1 MKRVALEKKFIA
13 TLLLGAAFLAGC
25 GDDDD
30 FSPVSRNRGYDYAF
44 TSTKDFADYPCND
57 VREGREAVVG
67 RDKESYYC
75 QFDYRDSVYIWAGYD
90 DTLTAYGKEFVRSDA
105 SSSSRESSSSYD
117 DDDDTRISRSSSSY
131 SSSSY
136 SSSRYSSSSYYSS
149 SSRKKVDATP
159 RLTEKGEQFNPAI
172 TYGTMTDS
180 RDGKKYRTVTINGQT
195 WMAENLN
202 YTGNEY
208 GQAFC
213 YNDEEEFCELYGRL
227 YTRDAA
233 LNSPDCPSGTY
244 CRLGYGPLQGI
255 CPEDWHIP
263 TVNEATLL
271 MNYIGTD
278 IIDWAS
284 AKSWKPEFFTDSI
297 KDTYGLSFVPGGFH
311 EDKGFRALDSVSF
324 MWVYLPNDAQRY
336 FVINANTDEIFIH
349 TYSAYVSVPVRCVKG
364 EMKPFS
370 SSSYSSSSA
379 RSSSSSY
386 SGPWSSENPS
396 SSFSISSKE
405 DLLNP
410 SLTYGTM
417 TDPRDG
423 KKYKTIEFN
432 GRIWMAENLN
442 FSDSSIVP
450 LLEGNNTCYHEKES
464 ECELFG
470 RLYDRVAAMNDT
482 RCTFNGACSLGSD
495 PIQGICPSGW
505 HVLTYDEAT
514 SMINLV
520 GSSYAEKIMSA
531 KGWGASVDGENT
543 YGLSFIAPGTRDGGN
558 YDSKGGYAYYWIY
571 RATTSQSYFYING
584 DNETMSTSSYSN
596 KTLSLPVRCI
606 KDTPAAT
613 SSSSSSSSSVSSSSA
628 KSSSSSYSSSS
639 SARSSS
645 SSVTLQPYSSSE
657 PRKYTYK
664 EATDAYT
671 VTEPETRDGYF
682 NPNIDYGTMTDPRD
696 GKTYRTVE
704 VLGRTWMAENLNYAG
719 NTVGRSACYKDSN
732 EMCDR
737 YGRTY
742 SRAAAM
748 NVSTCAYTNYCDP
761 GEEPVQGI
769 CPNGWHLPSTSEVWE
784 LVLREKGNAT
794 PFMSAY
800 GWVDDPNAILPGE
813 NTYGLS
819 FLGAGPKD
827 KIGLYAFMWVS
838 HYDDNQHYF
847 IVQGQ
852 ENHVLINNYGD
863 YGNSEIYASVRCI
876 KDE

>member
-1 MKRVALEKKFIA
+1 MRKVALEKKFIA
-13 TLLLGAAFLAGC
+13 ALLLGTAFLAGC

-30 FSPVSRNRGYDYAF
+30 FAPVSRNRGYDYALK
-44 TSTKDFADYPCND
+44 TTKEFADYPCNEM
-57 VREGREAVVG
+57 REGREAVVG
-67 RDKESYYC
+67 RDKDSYYC

-90 DTLTAYGKEFVRSDA
+90 DTLTATGKEFVRAGS
-105 SSSSRESSSSYD
+105 SSSSYRSSSSYSSGEYFDPDVDYGLLKDPRDGKTYKTVVVNGQLWMAENLNYADNNVGTAVCYSDNLNNCDQYGRLYSRDAAMD
-117 DDDDTRISRSSSSY
+117 DSRCKYLSDCDLGNGPIQGICPDGWHIPTVEDMENLVDFIGDNVSRYKSTGSTWNYGGGVDTYGLSFLGAGNWDSDDGFEDLHRYEVTWAYYPNTYQHYLLLGGPSDIVSVVDYKDSEYYSSVRCVKGSMRPVSSSSSY

-136 SSSRYSSSSYYSS
+136 R
-149 SSRKKVDATP
+149 
-159 RLTEKGEQFNPAI
+159 
-172 TYGTMTDS
+172 
-180 RDGKKYRTVTINGQT
+180 
-195 WMAENLN
+195 
-202 YTGNEY
+202 
-208 GQAFC
+208 
-213 YNDEEEFCELYGRL
+213 
-227 YTRDAA
+227 
-233 LNSPDCPSGTY
+233 
-244 CRLGYGPLQGI
+244 
-255 CPEDWHIP
+255 
-263 TVNEATLL
+263 
-271 MNYIGTD
+271 
-278 IIDWAS
+278 
-284 AKSWKPEFFTDSI
+284 
-297 KDTYGLSFVPGGFH
+297 
-311 EDKGFRALDSVSF
+311 
-324 MWVYLPNDAQRY
+324 
-336 FVINANTDEIFIH
+336 
-349 TYSAYVSVPVRCVKG
+349 
-364 EMKPFS
+364 S
-370 SSSYSSSSA
+370 SSSYSL
-379 RSSSSSY
+379 SSSSY
-386 SGPWSSENPS
+386 SGPWSSESPS

-405 DLLNP
+405 DLFNP
-410 SLTYGTM
+410 DLTYGTM

-432 GRIWMAENLN
+432 GQIWMAENLN

-450 LLEGNNTCYHEKES
+450 LLEGHNTCYHEKES

-470 RLYDRVAAMNDT
+470 RLYDRVAAMNDSE
-482 RCTFNGACSLGSD
+482 CDFKEDCELGD
-495 PIQGICPSGW
+495 GPIQGICPSGW
-505 HVLTYDEAT
+505 HVLTYNEAS
-514 SMINLV
+514 SMKDFV
-520 GSSYAEKIMSA
+520 GSNYAEKIMSA

-558 YDSKGGYAYYWIY
+558 YDSKGGLAYYWIY
-571 RATTSQSYFYING
+571 TPSYYQNYLYING
-584 DNETMSTSSYSN
+584 DNETISLNTYNSQR
-596 KTLSLPVRCI
+596 LSLPVRCI
-606 KDTPAAT
+606 KDGPV
-613 SSSSSSSSSVSSSSA
+613 SSSSSSISSSSVSSSSA

>member
-1 MKRVALEKKFIA
+1 MKKVALEKKFITA
-13 TLLLGAAFLAGC
+13 LLLGTAFLAGC

-30 FSPVSRNRGYDYAF
+30 FAPVSRNRGYDYALK
-44 TSTKDFADYPCND
+44 TTKEFADYPCNEM
-57 VREGREAVVG
+57 REGREAVVG
-67 RDKESYYC
+67 RDKDSYYC

-90 DTLTAYGKEFVRSDA
+90 DTLTATGKEFVRAGS
-105 SSSSRESSSSYD
+105 SSSSYRSSSSYSSGEYFDPDVDYGLLKDPRDGKTYKTVVVNGQLWMAENLNYADNNVGTAVCYSDNLNNCDQYGRLYSRDAAMD
-117 DDDDTRISRSSSSY
+117 DSRCKYLSDCDLGNGPIQGICPDGWHIPTVEDMENLVDFIGDNVSRYKSTGSTWNYGGGVDTYGLSFLGAGNWDSDDGFEDLHRYEVTWAYYPNTYQHYLLLGGPSDLVSVVDYKDSEYYSSVRCVKGSMRPVSSSSSY

-136 SSSRYSSSSYYSS
+136 R
-149 SSRKKVDATP
+149 
-159 RLTEKGEQFNPAI
+159 
-172 TYGTMTDS
+172 
-180 RDGKKYRTVTINGQT
+180 
-195 WMAENLN
+195 
-202 YTGNEY
+202 
-208 GQAFC
+208 
-213 YNDEEEFCELYGRL
+213 
-227 YTRDAA
+227 
-233 LNSPDCPSGTY
+233 
-244 CRLGYGPLQGI
+244 
-255 CPEDWHIP
+255 
-263 TVNEATLL
+263 
-271 MNYIGTD
+271 
-278 IIDWAS
+278 
-284 AKSWKPEFFTDSI
+284 
-297 KDTYGLSFVPGGFH
+297 
-311 EDKGFRALDSVSF
+311 
-324 MWVYLPNDAQRY
+324 
-336 FVINANTDEIFIH
+336 
-349 TYSAYVSVPVRCVKG
+349 
-364 EMKPFS
+364 S
-370 SSSYSSSSA
+370 SSSYS
-379 RSSSSSY
+379 SSSSSY
-386 SGPWSSENPS
+386 SGPWSSESPS

-405 DLLNP
+405 DLFNP
-410 SLTYGTM
+410 DLTYGTM

-432 GRIWMAENLN
+432 GQIWMAENLN

-450 LLEGNNTCYHEKES
+450 LLEGHNTCYHEKES

-470 RLYDRVAAMNDT
+470 RLYDRVAAMNDSE
-482 RCTFNGACSLGSD
+482 CDFKEGCELGDD

-505 HVLTYDEAT
+505 HVLTYNEAS
-514 SMINLV
+514 SMKDFV
-520 GSSYAEKIMSA
+520 GSNYAEKIMSA
-531 KGWGASVDGENT
+531 KGWGTSVAGENT

-558 YDSKGGYAYYWIY
+558 YDSKGGLAYYWIY
-571 RATTSQSYFYING
+571 TPSYYQNYLYING
-584 DNETMSTSSYSN
+584 DNETISLNTYNSQR
-596 KTLSLPVRCI
+596 LSLPIRCI
-606 KDTPAAT
+606 KDGPV
-613 SSSSSSSSSVSSSSA
+613 SSSSSSISSSSVSSSSA